1 MPVPLPTAETV
12 NLVPPDAAETQMI
25 ADGVASAASGRD
37 GLLPVQRAILVALL
51 PAMTGHPVTLTDRP
65 TVTARQFAEALARRE
80 LGFRARM
87 VQSMLLCALV
97 RHPLPDDVADSVAA
111 YASEM
116 GVHDGMVDVARK
128 FAAGS
133 LGLAAFDFARNGYE
147 GAWNEQ
153 EASAAVH
160 STRVLQ
166 EAWEVSAAD
175 PGLAARWSS
184 LEHLPPDSLGRK
196 VWELYQARGFT
207 FPGTPGS
214 APPLLAQ
221 HDWVHVLADYGTT
234 VEAEVEVFGLI
245 ARANDDMRAFSLL
258 AMVISLFETGYLAT
272 GAGLFE
278 ASPGHLSASPTMAVR
293 LADAMRQRRALPRP
307 RDGVRQHRLPP
318 HGLVRRGRP
327 DLRGRPGTRRPRAEV
342 RGGGR
347 GGLGRSLGARWDQP
361 FPDERRPAAGGRA
374 RPALRR
380 TWRLRL
386 TITTPRSAGPPAP
399 GGGPSPTRA
408 G

>member
-1 MPVPLPTAETV
+1 MPVPLPTVETV

-25 ADGVASAASGRD
+25 ADGVASAAAGRD

-65 TVTARQFAEALARRE
+65 TVTAREFAEALARRE

-111 YASEM
+111 YASEL
-116 GVHDGMVDVARK
+116 GVQDGMVDVARK

-147 GAWNEQ
+147 GTWNGQ

-160 STRVLQ
+160 TSRVLHD
-166 EAWEVSAAD
+166 AWEVSAAD
-175 PGLAARWSS
+175 PALAARWAS
-184 LEHLPPDSLGRK
+184 LEALSPDCLGRK

-245 ARANDDMRAFSLL
+245 ARANDDMHAFSLL
-258 AMVISLFETGYLAT
+258 AMVISLFETGYLAR

-278 ASPGHLSASPTMAVR
+278 ASPGHFSSSPDMAVR
-293 LADAMRQRRALPRP
+293 LSDAL
-307 RDGVRQHRLPP
+307 
-318 HGLVRRGRP
+318 RRGALCH
-327 DLRGRPGTRRPRAEV
+327 DSETGSDSIDFLRLDWFAVAHLTCAEV
-342 RGGGR
+342 RARFSLVPKSDAAVAARSVGPWER
-347 GGLGRSLGARWDQP
+347 GGISPFQMQAGRELAASRGVPYDAHGA
-361 FPDERRPAAGGRA
+361 
-374 RPALRR
+374 
-380 TWRLRL
+380 
-386 TITTPRSAGPPAP
+386 SV
-399 GGGPSPTRA
+399 
-408 G
+408 